1 MNRSDMSAAERI
13 QHRREHAVDPEAFLL
28 DAGVVQTTDD
38 ETELAFDPAFIDR
51 VREEFARL
59 EQESVGPELLAEL
72 FDVDETDVERADK
85 PYLAYKIIYTVRSWS
100 SEEALTLDGATHVA
114 LQSTTANWMDVP
126 ARQRY
131 SILRSLRLF
140 HEECLSCSARLAIS
154 DEPVE
159 SCCHDRQVVTLD
171 CTGCGRRFAELST
184 EKGSEITVESG
195 S

>member
-13 QHRREHAVDPEAFLL
+13 QHRREHALDPEEFLV
-28 DAGVVQTTDD
+28 DAGVVQPTGDA
-38 ETELAFDPAFIDR
+38 TELGFKPEFIDR
-51 VREEFARL
+51 VIEEFARL
-59 EQESVGPELLAEL
+59 ETEGVEPELLAEL
-72 FDVDETDVERADK
+72 FNVDNDDVERADK
-85 PYLAYKIIYTVRSWS
+85 PYLAYKIIHTVRSWS
-100 SEEALTLDGATHVA
+100 SEEALTLDAATHVA
-114 LQSTTANWMDVP
+114 LRSTTDEWMNVP

-140 HEECLSCSARLAIS
+140 HEECLSCSSRLAIS

-159 SCCHDRQVVTLD
+159 SCCHDRQVLTLE
-171 CTGCGRRFAELST
+171 CTGCSRRYAELSI

>member
-13 QHRREHAVDPEAFLL
+13 QHRREHAVDPESFLL
-28 DAGVVQTTDD
+28 DAGIVQSTD
-38 ETELAFDPAFIDR
+38 EKTELAFDPTFIDQ
-51 VREEFARL
+51 VLNEFARL
-59 EQESVGPELLAEL
+59 DREGVDQELLAEL
-72 FDVDETDVERADK
+72 FEVDEDDVERADK
-85 PYLAYKIIYTVRSWS
+85 PYLAYKIIFTVRSWS
-100 SEEALTLDGATHVA
+100 SEEALTLDLATHVA
-114 LQSTTANWMDVP
+114 LRSTTDGWMDVP

-140 HEECLSCSARLAIS
+140 HEECPSCSARLAIG
-154 DEPVE
+154 DEPVQ
-159 SCCHDRQVVTLD
+159 SCCHDRQVLTLD